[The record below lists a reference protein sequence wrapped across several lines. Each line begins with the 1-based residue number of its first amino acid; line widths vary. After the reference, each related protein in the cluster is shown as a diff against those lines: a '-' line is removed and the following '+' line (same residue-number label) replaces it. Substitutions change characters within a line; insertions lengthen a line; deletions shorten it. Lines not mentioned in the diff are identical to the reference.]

1 MIFDQKRSPVD
12 ENLFRRIGRLP
23 VVDILSKIVVI
34 TGWLMVFHR
43 GSPCAWIFFTSAKG
57 DTMRTV
63 RLIMGGLVWMIIAM
77 LFIPPGIPAQDF
89 EQTDRFRKE
98 ELDQMLAPIA
108 LYPDSLIAQILM
120 ASTYPLEV
128 VQADRWMQQ
137 NKTLTG
143 DALNDALKEKS
154 WDPSIKSL
162 CHFPDVLFAMSDKLD
177 QTSKLGD
184 AFLIQKEDVMATI
197 QELRRKA
204 ETQGNLKTTNEQK
217 VIHEADAIRIEPV
230 VRQVVYV
237 PVYDPLYVYGPWWY
251 PAYPPYYWYYPPG
264 VIITGGFISFGPRFF
279 IGIDLFSWSWFDW
292 HRHYIYIN
300 VHKARRFHRF
310 RHKHDSDRYFWRHN
324 PVHRRG
330 VAYRDRRTSER
341 FGKRPYRRTSPG
353 PEIRGYPPRDHKA
366 RVVGPSR
373 NSIKRREPADV
384 SRIRTEHERI
394 QRTQEIREKADMS
407 QVRTVRERI
416 QRTQEPRVRT
426 GALRTKPEGKKLRIP
441 EGRRDTPFHGVG
453 NGSFERRASERG
465 IQSRQGGGMSHQR
478 GNLQPWGGGSRSSG
492 HGGGRQGGGFRK

>member
-1 MIFDQKRSPVD
+1 
-12 ENLFRRIGRLP
+12 
-23 VVDILSKIVVI
+23 
-34 TGWLMVFHR
+34 
-43 GSPCAWIFFTSAKG
+43 
-57 DTMRTV
+57 MRAA
-63 RLIMGGLVWMIIAM
+63 RLIMRGLAWMIIAM

-89 EQTDRFRKE
+89 EQPEQTERFRKE

-128 VQADRWMQQ
+128 VQAERWVQQ

-143 DALNDALKEKS
+143 DALDDALKEKS

-162 CHFPDVLFAMSDKLD
+162 CHFPDVLFALSDKLD

-184 AFLIQKEDVMATI
+184 AFLSQKDDVMATI
-197 QELRRKA
+197 QQLRRKA
-204 ETQGNLKTTNEQK
+204 ETQGNLKTTKEQK
-217 VIHEADAIRIEPV
+217 VIHEEDAIRIEPA

-264 VIITGGFISFGPRFF
+264 VIITGGFISFGPHFF

-292 HRHYIYIN
+292 HRHYIYID

-310 RHKHDSDRYFWRHN
+310 RHRHDSGRYFWRHN

-341 FGKRPYRRTSPG
+341 FGQRPYRRSAPG
-353 PEIRGYPPRDHKA
+353 TKMRGYPVRDHKTRA
-366 RVVGPSR
+366 VEPSR

-384 SRIRTEHERI
+384 SRMRTERERVQRTDERREKADVSRIRTERKRI
-394 QRTQEIREKADMS
+394 QRTDERRKKADVSRM
-407 QVRTVRERI
+407 RTERERI
-416 QRTQEPRVRT
+416 QRTDERRKKAGVP
-426 GALRTKPEGKKLRIP
+426 GARPERKKLQIP
-441 EGRRDTPFHGVG
+441 EGRNTPFHGVG
-453 NGSFERRASERG
+453 NGRFERRASERG
-465 IQSRQGGGMSHQR
+465 IQSRHGGDTRHQG
-478 GNLQPWGGGSRSSG
+478 GNLQRQGVGPWSSG
-492 HGGGRQGGGFRK
+492 QGSGRQGGGFRR

>member
-1 MIFDQKRSPVD
+1 M
-12 ENLFRRIGRLP
+12 LFH
-23 VVDILSKIVVI
+23 
-34 TGWLMVFHR
+34 M
-43 GSPCAWIFFTSAKG
+43 GSPMRLDFSRSAKG
-57 DTMRTV
+57 DTMRAA
-63 RLIMGGLVWMIIAM
+63 RLIMRGLVWMIIAM

-89 EQTDRFRKE
+89 EQPEQTDRFRQE

-128 VQADRWMQQ
+128 VQAERWMQE

-143 DALNDALKEKS
+143 DTLDDALKEKS

-184 AFLIQKEDVMATI
+184 AFLSQKDEVMATI

-204 ETQGNLKTTNEQK
+204 ETQGNLKTTKEQK
-217 VIHEADAIRIEPV
+217 VIHEEDAIRIEPADQ
-230 VRQVVYV
+230 RVVYV

-264 VIITGGFISFGPRFF
+264 VIITGGFIGFGPRLF
-279 IGIDLFSWSWFDW
+279 IGIDLFAWSWFDW
-292 HRHYIYIN
+292 HRHYIYID

-310 RHKHDSDRYFWRHN
+310 PDRHYTQQRFFWRHD

-341 FGKRPYRRTSPG
+341 FGTRPYPRTSPG
-353 PEIRGYPPRDHKA
+353 PEMRGYPVRDRKTIA
-366 RVVGPSR
+366 VEPSR
-373 NSIKRREPADV
+373 NSVKPRQPADV
-384 SRIRTEHERI
+384 SRIRT
-394 QRTQEIREKADMS
+394 D
-407 QVRTVRERI
+407 RERI
-416 QRTQEPRVRT
+416 QRTQDPRKKVDVPQVKMDRGRIQRTQERQERSGAPRVR
-426 GALRTKPEGKKLRIP
+426 PERKKLQIP
-441 EGRRDTPFHGVG
+441 EGRNTPFHGVG

-465 IQSRQGGGMSHQR
+465 IQSRQGGATKHQG
-478 GNLQPWGGGSRSSG
+478 GNVQPWGGGSRSSG
-492 HGGGRQGGGFRK
+492 HGSGRQGGGFRR

>member
-1 MIFDQKRSPVD
+1 
-12 ENLFRRIGRLP
+12 
-23 VVDILSKIVVI
+23 
-34 TGWLMVFHR
+34 
-43 GSPCAWIFFTSAKG
+43 
-57 DTMRTV
+57 MRAA
-63 RLIMGGLVWMIIAM
+63 RLIMRGLAWMIIAM
-77 LFIPPGIPAQDF
+77 LFIPPGIPAQDLEQP

-128 VQADRWMQQ
+128 VQAERWVEQ

-143 DALNDALKEKS
+143 DALDDALKEKS

-184 AFLIQKEDVMATI
+184 AFLSQNDDVMATI
-197 QELRRKA
+197 QQLRRKA
-204 ETQGNLKTTNEQK
+204 ETQGNLKTTKEQK
-217 VIHEADAIRIEPV
+217 VIHEEDAIRIEPA

-264 VIITGGFISFGPRFF
+264 VIITGGFITFGPRFF

-292 HRHYIYIN
+292 HRHYIYID

-310 RHKHDSDRYFWRHN
+310 RHRHDSGRYFWRHN

-341 FGKRPYRRTSPG
+341 FGQRPYRRSAPG
-353 PEIRGYPPRDHKA
+353 TKMRGYPVKDHKTRA
-366 RVVGPSR
+366 VEPSR

-384 SRIRTEHERI
+384 SRMRTE
-394 QRTQEIREKADMS
+394 
-407 QVRTVRERI
+407 RERI
-416 QRTQEPRVRT
+416 QRTDELRKKADVSRIRT
-426 GALRTKPEGKKLRIP
+426 ERKRIQRTDERRKKAGVPGARPERKKLQIP
-441 EGRRDTPFHGVG
+441 EGRNTPFHGVG
-453 NGSFERRASERG
+453 NGSFERRASKRG
-465 IQSRQGGGMSHQR
+465 IQSRQGGDTRHQG
-478 GNLQPWGGGSRSSG
+478 GNLKRQGGGSRSNGQGS
-492 HGGGRQGGGFRK
+492 GRQGGGFRR

>member
-1 MIFDQKRSPVD
+1 M
-12 ENLFRRIGRLP
+12 RL
-23 VVDILSKIVVI
+23 DFSK
-34 TGWLMVFHR
+34 
-43 GSPCAWIFFTSAKG
+43 SAKG
-57 DTMRTV
+57 DTMRAA
-63 RLIMGGLVWMIIAM
+63 RLIMRGLAWMIIAM
-77 LFIPPGIPAQDF
+77 LFIPPGIPAQDLEQP

-128 VQADRWMQQ
+128 VQAERWVQQ

-143 DALNDALKEKS
+143 DALDDALKEKS

-184 AFLIQKEDVMATI
+184 AFLSQNDDVMATI
-197 QELRRKA
+197 QQLRRKA
-204 ETQGNLKTTNEQK
+204 ETQGNLKTTKEQK
-217 VIHEADAIRIEPV
+217 VIHEEDAIRIEPA

-264 VIITGGFISFGPRFF
+264 VIITGGFITFGPRFF

-292 HRHYIYIN
+292 HRHYIYID

-310 RHKHDSDRYFWRHN
+310 HHRHDSDRYFWRHN

-341 FGKRPYRRTSPG
+341 FRKRPYRRSPPG
-353 PEIRGYPPRDHKA
+353 PEMRGYPVRDNKTRA
-366 RVVGPSR
+366 VEPSR
-373 NSIKRREPADV
+373 NSIKRRELADV
-384 SRIRTEHERI
+384 SRIRTERERV
-394 QRTQEIREKADMS
+394 QRTEERRKKADVS
-407 QVRTVRERI
+407 RVRTERERI
-416 QRTQEPRVRT
+416 QRTDERRKKADASRIRT
-426 GALRTKPEGKKLRIP
+426 ERKRIQRTDERRKKAGVPGARPERKKLQIP
-441 EGRRDTPFHGVG
+441 EGRNTPFHGVG

-465 IQSRQGGGMSHQR
+465 IQSRQGGDTRHQG
-478 GNLQPWGGGSRSSG
+478 GNLQRQGGGSRSSG
-492 HGGGRQGGGFRK
+492 QGSGRQGGGFRR

>member
-1 MIFDQKRSPVD
+1 
-12 ENLFRRIGRLP
+12 
-23 VVDILSKIVVI
+23 
-34 TGWLMVFHR
+34 
-43 GSPCAWIFFTSAKG
+43 
-57 DTMRTV
+57 MRAA
-63 RLIMGGLVWMIIAM
+63 RLIMRGLAWMIIAM
-77 LFIPPGIPAQDF
+77 LFIPPGIPAQDLEQP

-128 VQADRWMQQ
+128 VQAERWVEQ

-143 DALNDALKEKS
+143 DALDDALKEKS

-184 AFLIQKEDVMATI
+184 AFLSQKDDVMATI
-197 QELRRKA
+197 QQLRRKA
-204 ETQGNLKTTNEQK
+204 ETQGNLKTTKEQK
-217 VIHEADAIRIEPV
+217 VIHEEDAIRIEPA

-264 VIITGGFISFGPRFF
+264 VIITGGFISFGPHFF

-292 HRHYIYIN
+292 HRHYIYID

-310 RHKHDSDRYFWRHN
+310 RHRHDSGRYFWRHN

-341 FGKRPYRRTSPG
+341 FGQRPYRRSAPG
-353 PEIRGYPPRDHKA
+353 TKMRGYPVRDHKTRA
-366 RVVGPSR
+366 VEPSR

-384 SRIRTEHERI
+384 SRMRTERERVQRTDERREKADVSRIRTERKRI
-394 QRTQEIREKADMS
+394 QRTDERRKKADVSRM
-407 QVRTVRERI
+407 RTERERI
-416 QRTQEPRVRT
+416 QRTDERRKKAGVP
-426 GALRTKPEGKKLRIP
+426 GARPERKKLQIP
-441 EGRRDTPFHGVG
+441 EGRNTPFHGVG
-453 NGSFERRASERG
+453 NGSFERRASKRG
-465 IQSRQGGGMSHQR
+465 IQSRQGGDTRHQG
-478 GNLQPWGGGSRSSG
+478 GNLKRQGGGSRSSG
-492 HGGGRQGGGFRK
+492 QGSGRQGGGFRR

>member
-1 MIFDQKRSPVD
+1 M
-12 ENLFRRIGRLP
+12 RL
-23 VVDILSKIVVI
+23 DFS
-34 TGWLMVFHR
+34 
-43 GSPCAWIFFTSAKG
+43 TSAKG
-57 DTMRTV
+57 DTMRAA
-63 RLIMGGLVWMIIAM
+63 RLIMRGLAWMIIAM
-77 LFIPPGIPAQDF
+77 LFIPPGIPAQDLEQP
-89 EQTDRFRKE
+89 EQTEKFRKE

-128 VQADRWMQQ
+128 VQAERWMQQ
-137 NKTLTG
+137 NKTLTD
-143 DALNDALKEKS
+143 DALDDALKEKS

-184 AFLIQKEDVMATI
+184 AFLDQNDDVMATI

-204 ETQGNLKTTNEQK
+204 ETQGNLKTTKEQK
-217 VIHEADAIRIEPV
+217 VIHQEDAIRIEPAV
-230 VRQVVYV
+230 PQVVYL

-264 VIITGGFISFGPRFF
+264 VIITGGFITFGPRFF

-292 HRHYIYIN
+292 HRHHIYID

-310 RHKHDSDRYFWRHN
+310 SNRHYSDHRYSWRHN

-341 FGKRPYRRTSPG
+341 FGKRPYRRSPPG
-353 PEIRGYPPRDHKA
+353 PEMRGYPPRDHRKRA
-366 RVVGPSR
+366 VEPSR

-384 SRIRTEHERI
+384 SRIRNERERVRRTQERRKKADVSRVRTEHERI
-394 QRTQEIREKADMS
+394 QRTEERRKKVDVS
-407 QVRTVRERI
+407 QVRTERERI
-416 QRTQEPRVRT
+416 QRTEERRERAGMPSAR
-426 GALRTKPEGKKLRIP
+426 PESKRLQIP
-441 EGRRDTPFHGVG
+441 EGRNTPFHGVG
-453 NGSFERRASERG
+453 NGSFERRASQRG
-465 IQSRQGGGMSHQR
+465 IQSRRSGEISRQGGDARRQG
-478 GNLQPWGGGSRSSG
+478 GNLQRQVGSSRSSG
-492 HGGGRQGGGFRK
+492 QGIGRQGGGFRR

>member
-1 MIFDQKRSPVD
+1 MQ
-12 ENLFRRIGRLP
+12 
-23 VVDILSKIVVI
+23 
-34 TGWLMVFHR
+34 
-43 GSPCAWIFFTSAKG
+43 
-57 DTMRTV
+57 
-63 RLIMGGLVWMIIAM
+63 GLAWMIIAM
-77 LFIPPGIPAQDF
+77 LFIPPGIPAQES
-89 EQTDRFRKE
+89 EQTEQTERFRKE

-108 LYPDSLIAQILM
+108 LYPDSLVAQILM

-128 VQADRWMQQ
+128 VEAERWVQQ

-143 DALNDALKEKS
+143 DALDDALKEKS

-184 AFLIQKEDVMATI
+184 AFLSQNDDVMATI

-204 ETQGNLKTTNEQK
+204 EKQGNLKTTQEQK
-217 VIHEADAIRIEPV
+217 VIHQEDAIRIEPAD
-230 VRQVVYV
+230 RKVVYV

-292 HRHYIYIN
+292 HRRHIYID

-310 RHKHDSDRYFWRHN
+310 RHRHDSGRYFWKHK

-341 FGKRPYRRTSPG
+341 FGKRSYRRSAPG
-353 PEIRGYPPRDHKA
+353 PEMRGYPPRDHRKRA
-366 RVVGPSR
+366 VGPSK
-373 NSIKRREPADV
+373 NPIKRGGPANVPRIRTERERIRRTEERRKKADV
-384 SRIRTEHERI
+384 SRVRTE
-394 QRTQEIREKADMS
+394 
-407 QVRTVRERI
+407 RERVR
-416 QRTQEPRVRT
+416 RTNERRERT
-426 GALRTKPEGKKLRIP
+426 GVPRARPEGKKLHIP
-441 EGRRDTPFHGVG
+441 EGRNTPFHGVG
-453 NGSFERRASERG
+453 KGSFERRASQRG
-465 IQSRQGGGMSHQR
+465 IQSRQGRDTRHQG
-478 GNLQPWGGGSRSSG
+478 GNLQRRGVGSRSSG
-492 HGGGRQGGGFRK
+492 QGRGRQGGGFRR